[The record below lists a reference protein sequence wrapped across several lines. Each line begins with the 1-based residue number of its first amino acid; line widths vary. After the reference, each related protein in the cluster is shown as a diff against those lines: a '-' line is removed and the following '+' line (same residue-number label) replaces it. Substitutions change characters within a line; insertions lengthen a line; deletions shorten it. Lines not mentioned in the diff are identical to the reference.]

1 MVHSLSG
8 IVLHRLHPGSR
19 SSDTPTEANAVIGE
33 MARPAREH
41 DPAFCERI
49 GEETPL
55 LPGVSL
61 STRAFPTRERGFAPS
76 LN

>member
-55 LPGVSL
+55 SPWREPVHPCLPN
-61 STRAFPTRERGFAPS
+61 TRAGLRPLS
-76 LN
+76 